1 VNEWDTRLANAI
13 QDDKAAAAAIDDARG
28 AIGDIFENG
37 DLSVLSTRDM
47 LDLERIRE
55 EHNVIIERADALLG
69 LMTRFSDRLTLKKLE
84 QL

>member
-1 VNEWDTRLANAI
+1 MNEWDTRLASAI
-13 QDDKAAAAAIDDARG
+13 QDDKAGAAAIDDARG
-28 AIGDIFENG
+28 SIGDIFENG